1 MTKEQHKI
9 ALGIIKKV
17 NTYFKVDCTTKT
29 RKMMV
34 VRPRMYASKLIR
46 EFTSMSYQNIGGMF
60 GQNHD
65 TVLNSIKQ
73 VDQDLE
79 TNPKFANYYNELYRS
94 IESSKFYKNTSISE
108 DNVAKFLHLDISKIL
123 VGKSNEEL
131 TEILNTIR

>member
-9 ALGIIKKV
+9 AIGIIKKV

-29 RKMMV
+29 RKMMI

-46 EFTSMSYQNIGGMF
+46 EFTGMTYQDIGDLF
-60 GQNHD
+60 GQNYD
-65 TVLNSIKQ
+65 TVLNSVKQ

-79 TNPKFANYYNELYRS
+79 TNPKFENYYNELWRS
-94 IESSKFYKNTSISE
+94 IESSKFYKNTSVSE
-108 DNVAKFLHLDISKIL
+108 DNETKFLHLGIINVL
-123 VGKSNEEL
+123 IGKSNEEL